1 MSYSLFQT
9 YVANILIA
17 INPYYDIPGL
27 YGPDA
32 IKSYRGK
39 SLGTL
44 SPHVYAIGKSFINLI
59 EKLIPALEP
68 KDFPTFVIV
77 AFFS

>member
-1 MSYSLFQT
+1 MVSHYLVVYLVVDSPCEVYYSLFQT

-32 IKSYRGK
+32 IKLYRGK

-44 SPHVYAIGKSFINLI
+44 SPHVYAIGKSFINLN
-59 EKLIPALEP
+59 
-68 KDFPTFVIV
+68 
-77 AFFS
+77 